1 MFTGQPPGA
10 DASTRPLPALGG
22 QCESLSPVIP
32 GNAPPGKRVWGRL
45 VGNGETHTQSPAKSL
60 WRERDN
66 ASVSM
71 ATR

>member
-1 MFTGQPPGA
+1 MFTGQPAGA
-10 DASTRPLPALGG
+10 DASSRPLPALGG

-32 GNAPPGKRVWGRL
+32 GNAPPGKRVRGRL
-45 VGNGETHTQSPAKSL
+45 VGNGETHTQGPAKSL
-60 WRERDN
+60 WREHDS